1 MAQSTEK
8 TPVSTGMGLT
18 GGIIGKDLTNK
29 LNISKA
35 PDLPSIEQI
44 REKLSF
50 RHDERMFYWR
60 GHALAEGAYDPDEK
74 VYRVSLIT
82 GPETFPTFKEANEY
96 IDKNKEEILS
106 NLLTVETDVEEE
118 DA

>member
-1 MAQSTEK
+1 
-8 TPVSTGMGLT
+8 MGLT

-60 GHALAEGAYDPDEK
+60 GHALGEGAYDPEEK
-74 VYRVSLIT
+74 VYNVSLLT
-82 GPETFPTFKEANEY
+82 GIETFPTYSEASKYISEY
-96 IDKNKEEILS
+96 S
-106 NLLTVETDVEEE
+106 NN
-118 DA
+118 